1 MNKALFSKIKIPLL
15 IIGIILILYVA
26 LWVLTWVLT
35 YMPKGR
41 YENAEIS
48 IGESDIFSPD
58 DFEQAE
64 KAIFTEFENYGGCE
78 MLTLVYDESMSNEYK
93 NDYYSEYNGSEIMV
107 LYSDFKTQK
116 HMHES
121 CFNDDCLYRNWK
133 WIMVKSGGEWI
144 VRDRG
149 LP

>member
-1 MNKALFSKIKIPLL
+1 MNKSLFSKIKIPLV
-15 IIGIILILYVA
+15 IIGVILVLFAA
-26 LWVLTWVLT
+26 LEILT
-35 YMPKGR
+35 YMPKGK

-48 IGESDIFSPD
+48 IGASNVFSQS

-64 KAIFTEFENYGGCE
+64 KAIFAEFKNYDGCE
-78 MLTLVYDESMSNEYK
+78 MLSLVYDESMSDEYK
-93 NDYYSEYNGSEIMV
+93 NYFYPNYDLEIMV

-116 HMHES
+116 NMQGNG
-121 CFNDDCLYRNWK
+121 FNDDCLYREWK
-133 WIMVKSGGEWI
+133 WIMVKNDGEWI